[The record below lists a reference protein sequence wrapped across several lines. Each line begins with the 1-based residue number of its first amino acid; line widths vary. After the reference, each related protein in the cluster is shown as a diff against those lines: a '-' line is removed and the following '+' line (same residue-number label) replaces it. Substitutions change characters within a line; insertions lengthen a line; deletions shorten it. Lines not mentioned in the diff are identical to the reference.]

1 MCQFARDEWVLR
13 VRDALLHRGAPTES
27 IAGWHRHVAFCV
39 LGSHHRPGHGLC
51 ERSHTSPVRSPTP
64 YSQKTRAET
73 DWANVLVKVLTSES
87 VFYENTGPDAAGKPK
102 GRGASCQNEAFLLS
116 GQPTVG
122 WCVGQVVEFTA
133 KRTLCRFTIIE
144 LKQSTQAL
152 GFGDGTR
159 VAPEAFIREGDD
171 II

>member
-1 MCQFARDEWVLR
+1 MQPVEVLTPEDQFVPG
-13 VRDALLHRGAPTES
+13 VAPS
-27 IAGWHRHVAFCV
+27 ANAKP
-39 LGSHHRPGHGLC
+39 L
-51 ERSHTSPVRSPTP
+51 P

-102 GRGASCQNEAFLLS
+102 GRGASCQNEAFLRS

-122 WCVGQVVEFTA
+122 WCVGQVVRVAA
-133 KRTLCRFTIIE
+133 KRTLCRFTVIE